1 MLCRPAAEEGTQC
14 HLINTSGIAPSPK
27 AILSNALDTV
37 MPKRY
42 FYFVF
47 CRNSRWLRLHTHAM
61 QYFCVLF
68 YFSNDNVKLITL
80 CIAVAPFAWI
90 DVISMARVSG
100 EACTVAPFAWIAVI
114 LMTRVHADASQ

>member
-1 MLCRPAAEEGTQC
+1 
-14 HLINTSGIAPSPK
+14 
-27 AILSNALDTV
+27 
-37 MPKRY
+37 
-42 FYFVF
+42 
-47 CRNSRWLRLHTHAM
+47 M